1 MSIGPSPPSLA
12 DVVAAQT
19 RIAGAIVRTPTHHAT
34 TLSRLYG
41 TDLWF
46 KFENLQFTA
55 SFKERGAL
63 NKLLTLS
70 PEELT
75 RGVVA
80 ASAGNHA
87 QAVAYH
93 ARRLGTTATI
103 VMPKTTPFLKVTNT
117 EVLGATVVQHGTNV
131 DDARR
136 RALEL
141 SEEHGWVSIQPFDDP
156 QVIAGQGTLGI
167 EFLEDAPPL
176 DVLIVPVGGGG
187 LMSGVATV
195 ARALSPH
202 TRLIGVQSERF
213 CAMTHL
219 HHARRA
225 DGSSARSNA
234 HVPPHPFSADYSL
247 ADGIAVKTPGELTRR
262 IIESLVD
269 DILLVSEA
277 ALEQAVNHFLEFEKV
292 VVEGAGAAALAA
304 VIEHTSAFAGK
315 RVGCVVSGGNIDP
328 RTLADIIM
336 RGLVRTGRLA
346 RLRLDVHDLPGSL
359 AELTRIVAEAG
370 ANVVDVVH
378 ERVFLASSTQ
388 RTRLSIEIATRHHDH
403 VKQVAEMLRA
413 AGHDVEI
420 T

>member
-1 MSIGPSPPSLA
+1 MTIEPSLPSLA
-12 DVVAAQT
+12 DVEAA
-19 RIAGAIVRTPTHHAT
+19 RARVAGAIVRTPTRHAE

-41 TDLWF
+41 TELWF
-46 KFENLQFTA
+46 KFDNLQFTA

-63 NKLLTLS
+63 NKLLSLS

-93 ARRLGTTATI
+93 AKRLGASATI
-103 VMPKTTPFLKVTNT
+103 VMPNTTPFLKVTNT

-136 RALEL
+136 KALEL
-141 SEEHGWVSIQPFDDP
+141 SEERGLVSISPFDDP
-156 QVIAGQGTLGI
+156 WVIAGQGTLAL
-167 EFLEDAPPL
+167 EFLEDAAPL
-176 DVLIVPVGGGG
+176 DVLIVPIGGGG
-187 LMSGVATV
+187 LMSGVATA

-219 HHARRA
+219 HHAQRTDSVSRA
-225 DGSSARSNA
+225 ADVHLPRD
-234 HVPPHPFSADYSL
+234 PFSADTL

-269 DILLVSEA
+269 DLLLVSEA
-277 ALEQAVNHFLEFEKV
+277 ALEQAVNHFLEFEKM

-304 VIEHTSAFAGK
+304 VIQHTSLFAGK

-346 RLRLDVHDLPGSL
+346 RLRLDVRDLPGSL

-388 RTRLSIEIATRHHDH
+388 RTRLSIEIATRHHAH
-403 VKQVAEMLRA
+403 VNQVAEMLRA
-413 AGHDVEI
+413 AGHDVEV